1 MEHGILRLEIS
12 EKSKMS
18 WFSVYFSQG
27 LSWTFDD
34 GLESFRPFRLAS
46 ADRKKVEEDV
56 AASSLVGWGG
66 PNRLQFAKR
75 IQNFSKNVSF
85 CLFSF
90 HNFGISQILYS
101 FRIGSE
107 IHRKWF
113 WKCAISGPSQAEP
126 AGRSGN
132 IAHFCI
138 PTRCF

>member
-46 ADRKKVEEDV
+46 DRKKVEEDV
-56 AASSLVGWGG
+56 AASSLVGCGG

-107 IHRKWF
+107 MVLEMCNFR
-113 WKCAISGPSQAEP
+113 GPSQAEP